1 MQCCKWET
9 RETDDI
15 IKQVEEIGG
24 DASASYSTCFNWHM
38 RMMVNWRRQC
48 ELGASDARAAAA
60 IAWIDQRRLDY
71 LQDLFLQIG
80 FPALMPSH
88 APD

>member
-1 MQCCKWET
+1 
-9 RETDDI
+9 
-15 IKQVEEIGG
+15 
-24 DASASYSTCFNWHM
+24 M
-38 RMMVNWRRQC
+38 RTWA
-48 ELGASDARAAAA
+48 ASDARAAAA

-88 APD
+88 APSLLLMGRRALGFLAVRLNG